1 MSNSNPNPNR
11 SILHLGH
18 PTLRKTA
25 PIVPDPQTPQIQT
38 LIDDLLTTLRSANG
52 VGIAAPQVDESLQVM
67 VIASRPTPRYPN
79 APTMEPIALINPRI
93 LDKSADLEKGW
104 EGCLSIPEY
113 RGFVPRHRSITVEY
127 TDRHGTLQQTVFTD
141 FVARIFQHE
150 YDHFL
155 GLVFLDR
162 LESESDRVTA
172 EQFKLMFPDTSNP
185 DLRGLSGVEA
195 QTQ

>member
-1 MSNSNPNPNR
+1 MSNPNLKPAR
-11 SILHLGH
+11 PILHLGH

-25 PIVPDPQTPQIQT
+25 PIVTDIQTPQLQT

-52 VGIAAPQVDESLQVM
+52 VGIAAPQVNESLQVM

-79 APTMEPIALINPRI
+79 APTMDPIALINPKI
-93 LDKSADLEKGW
+93 LDKSPDLEKGW
-104 EGCLSIPEY
+104 EGCLSVPEY
-113 RGFVPRHRSITVEY
+113 RGLVPRHRSVTVEY
-127 TDRHGTLQQTVFTD
+127 TNRHGQTQQTIFTD

-162 LESESDRVTA
+162 LESDADRVTA
-172 EQFKLMFPDTSNP
+172 EQFKLMFPDTSK
-185 DLRGLSGVEA
+185 
-195 QTQ
+195 

>member
-1 MSNSNPNPNR
+1 MSNLNR
-11 SILHLGH
+11 PILHLGH
-18 PTLRKTA
+18 PTLRRTA
-25 PIVPDPQTPQIQT
+25 PIVTELYSPQIQT
-38 LIDDLLTTLRSANG
+38 LIDDLLSTLRSANG
-52 VGIAAPQVDESLQVM
+52 VGIAAPQIDESLQIM

-93 LDKSADLEKGW
+93 LDRSTEMEKGW
-104 EGCLSIPEY
+104 EGCLSVPEY
-113 RGFVPRHRSITVEY
+113 RGFVPRSKFITVEY
-127 TDRHGTLQQTVFTD
+127 TNRHGLTQQATFTD

-172 EQFKLMFPDTSNP
+172 EQFKIMFPETKP
-185 DLRGLSGVEA
+185 
-195 QTQ
+195 